1 MSSGKR
7 SGSKAVIWKYFED
20 LQDGNARCKLCL
32 SKGHEVK
39 YKLSGQTRH
48 LASVSV
54 MLFGSCHLILFANSL
69 NQLYSNIALR
79 WKHKIPEE
87 PLGEQAQGGVAGLEG
102 GGDCKEGGQ

>member
-1 MSSGKR
+1 
-7 SGSKAVIWKYFED
+7 
-20 LQDGNARCKLCL
+20 
-32 SKGHEVK
+32 
-39 YKLSGQTRH
+39 
-48 LASVSV
+48 

-69 NQLYSNIALR
+69 NQLFSNIALYLR